1 MKVPILQKGL
11 TLLTSFQDDLTD
23 RDALRLQ
30 MDLLENIDEI
40 GASSVILDVSCM
52 IMIDSYQAKLISE
65 TAAMARLLGCEVVLS
80 GVQPKVAISL
90 VELGG
95 SISGVVNALSV
106 EEGMTF
112 LNNLE
117 GKKNFD
123 SSQILNDEKPL
134 DDAVE
139 PQ

>member
-1 MKVPILQKGL
+1 MKVPILQKGS

-52 IMIDSYQAKLISE
+52 IMIDSYQARLISE

-112 LNNLE
+112 LNKLE
-117 GKKNFD
+117 EKKNFD
-123 SSQILNDEKPL
+123 GSQILNDEKPL

>member
-123 SSQILNDEKPL
+123 SSQILNDEKLL